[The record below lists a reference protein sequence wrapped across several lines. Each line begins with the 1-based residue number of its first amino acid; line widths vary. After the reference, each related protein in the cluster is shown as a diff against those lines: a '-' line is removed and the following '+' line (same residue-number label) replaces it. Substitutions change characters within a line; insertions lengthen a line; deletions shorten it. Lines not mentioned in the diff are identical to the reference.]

1 VVGPVTDKA
10 ISAIL
15 KAEAT
20 LQVLQ
25 VAVRYL
31 RGAGSE
37 LDRLGHPLP
46 GKVFKLSGILSA
58 GATYAGSE
66 A

>member
-1 VVGPVTDKA
+1 VVGSETDKTV
-10 ISAIL
+10 SAIL
-15 KAEAT
+15 KVEAS

-25 VAVRYL
+25 IAVRYL

-46 GKVFKLSGILSA
+46 GKVVELSGILSA
-58 GATYAGSE
+58 GAAYAGSE